1 MARSGLAPAA
11 HRLVQELKQRF
22 EKDLN
27 AAFGSLDPAT
37 WLALFIP
44 NTDVTFNLRL
54 TKEIGGAAAEP
65 KTIKLY
71 TGGMCS
77 YLAKCKM
84 CTGAVPG
91 PAVASTMFGK
101 LKKAGYE
108 RSTIKV
114 KKYKSVSKTEAMVA
128 CAVQRFKA
136 GEKKP
141 YEEFAALYSAVNIDG
156 KWMIRDMWAFDDM
169 AKPPTSVPLADF
181 KKC

>member
-84 CTGAVPG
+84 CTL
-91 PAVASTMFGK
+91 S
-101 LKKAGYE
+101 L
-108 RSTIKV
+108 IH
-114 KKYKSVSKTEAMVA
+114 
-128 CAVQRFKA
+128 
-136 GEKKP
+136 
-141 YEEFAALYSAVNIDG
+141 I
-156 KWMIRDMWAFDDM
+156 
-169 AKPPTSVPLADF
+169 
-181 KKC
+181 